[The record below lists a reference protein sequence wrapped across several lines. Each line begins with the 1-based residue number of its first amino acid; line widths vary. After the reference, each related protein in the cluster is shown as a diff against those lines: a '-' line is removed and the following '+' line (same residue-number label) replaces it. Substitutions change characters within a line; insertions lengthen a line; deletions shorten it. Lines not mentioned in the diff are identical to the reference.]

1 MLSPGLGDCSDHGNR
16 LPGEKG
22 STGFLDELAWLP
34 IASLPFTSSFILGK
48 LLTHSE
54 SQLVLFLNGDNDAYL
69 GDIRV
74 VAGFRNHIYVHIYI

>member
-22 STGFLDELAWLP
+22 SRGFPDELARLP
-34 IASLPFTSSFILGK
+34 IASFPLTSSFILGK

-69 GDIRV
+69 RDRV